1 MFSLIQ
7 TPQHFSNNIACDNIV
22 VIENWLRNYKNA
34 LSYKFVDFG
43 VIKSKDAAEL
53 IFKDMDKDDDERLS
67 SVERCQYIT
76 EADQRNK
83 KTEVLSHNINLDR
96 KPKNGSLMNMNKESF
111 IISRFFKY
119 RKCCNQ

>member
-1 MFSLIQ
+1 
-7 TPQHFSNNIACDNIV
+7 
-22 VIENWLRNYKNA
+22 
-34 LSYKFVDFG
+34 
-43 VIKSKDAAEL
+43 
-53 IFKDMDKDDDERLS
+53 MDKDDDERLS

>member
-1 MFSLIQ
+1 MFSWIQ
-7 TPQHFSNNIACDNIV
+7 TPQHFSNNVACDNIV

-43 VIKSKDAAEL
+43 VIKSKDTAEL

-83 KTEVLSHNINLDR
+83 KS
-96 KPKNGSLMNMNKESF
+96 
-111 IISRFFKY
+111 
-119 RKCCNQ
+119 